1 MCYDLHLQK
10 QIRGFTVDDSAKMPS
25 PSCPL
30 KPLFYSEVKCEA
42 IDIEIIFYSHA
53 NKTHFHEKC

>member
-25 PSCPL
+25 PSCLL

-42 IDIEIIFYSHA
+42 IDKKNNFLFSC
-53 NKTHFHEKC
+53 K

>member
-30 KPLFYSEVKCEA
+30 KPKAKCEA
-42 IDIEIIFYSHA
+42 IDIKIIFYSHA

>member
-10 QIRGFTVDDSAKMPS
+10 QIRGFTVGDSAKMPS
-25 PSCPL
+25 PSCLL

-42 IDIEIIFYSHA
+42 IDKKNNFLFSC
-53 NKTHFHEKC
+53 K

>member
-10 QIRGFTVDDSAKMPS
+10 QIPGFTVDDSANGPS
-25 PSCPL
+25 PSCLL

-42 IDIEIIFYSHA
+42 IDIKMIFYSHA
-53 NKTHFHEKC
+53 NKIHFHKKC